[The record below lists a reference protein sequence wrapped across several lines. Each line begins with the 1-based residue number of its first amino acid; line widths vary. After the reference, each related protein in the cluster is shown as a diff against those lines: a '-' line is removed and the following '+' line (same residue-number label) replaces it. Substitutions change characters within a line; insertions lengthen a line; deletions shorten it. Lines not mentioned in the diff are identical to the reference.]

1 MAKTGTGKYEPVL
14 ADIREQIG
22 NGTLTPGAWLPSE
35 ASLMQ
40 HYGLSRY
47 TVREAIRRLAGDGLI
62 EVVDGKGSYVRPR
75 ADRAA
80 HTDTRAVWTHPQ
92 PGGAEAFTDADTAG
106 WHDVETPGTYRTNA
120 TVDLAL
126 ALGVPEHTPLFVHD
140 RLLSTADTP
149 GSTTNRRMT
158 HRTYIPMSTC
168 TRVAA
173 LADNPFRTPD
183 DLYAVLTTAGIT
195 LRWAETVRATIPAPD
210 DTTTLRVPPG
220 SPVLITRRT
229 TTDPEGR
236 PLLLEETRRSAHDTQ
251 LTYPLTP
258 IQRPAEPG

>member
-22 NGTLTPGAWLPSE
+22 NGTLQPGAWLPSE
-35 ASLMQ
+35 SSLMQ

-62 EVVDGKGSYVRPR
+62 VVVDGKGSYVRPR
-75 ADRAA
+75 QDRAT
-80 HTDTRAVWTHPQ
+80 HTDTRAVWTHTQ
-92 PGGAEAFTDADTAG
+92 PGGTETFTDA
-106 WHDVETPGTYRTNA
+106 ETPQWQDIESPGTYRTNA

-140 RLLSTADTP
+140 RLLSTSDTP
-149 GSTTNRRMT
+149 NGGTARRMT
-158 HRTYIPMSTC
+158 HRTYIPMPTC
-168 TRVAA
+168 TRVQA

-183 DLYAVLTTAGIT
+183 ELYTVLTDARIP
-195 LRWAETVRATIPAPD
+195 LRWTENVRATIPAPD
-210 DTTTLRVPPG
+210 DTTALHVPPG
-220 SPVLITRRT
+220 NAVLITRRI

-258 IQRPAEPG
+258 VQPPA